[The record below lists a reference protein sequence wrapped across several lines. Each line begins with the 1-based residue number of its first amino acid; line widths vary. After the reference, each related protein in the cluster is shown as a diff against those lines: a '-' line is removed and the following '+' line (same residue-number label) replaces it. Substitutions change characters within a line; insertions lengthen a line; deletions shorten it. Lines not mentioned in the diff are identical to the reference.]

1 MTILT
6 LANSKGGGGKT
17 TIAACLAAELTR
29 RRKQVALL
37 DLYPQQ
43 SLSVWHG
50 HDGKLK
56 ELELNTD
63 ASEKVPCWVGKPAVK
78 ASDEIAALATELL
91 PHLGEKGKNK

>member
-29 RRKQVALL
+29 RDKYVALL
-37 DLYPQQ
+37 GADPQQ

-50 HDGKLK
+50 HDRKLR
-56 ELELNTD
+56 ELELHID
-63 ASEKVPCWVGKPAVK
+63 A
-78 ASDEIAALATELL
+78 
-91 PHLGEKGKNK
+91 GEKAANGLLRLLNERL